1 MERAGTTI
9 ITPFPPRRATDFAPG
24 KFDLSYGFIRLLKS
38 VGLAWDVRIPPAEK
52 LKFESRRA
60 A

>member
-1 MERAGTTI
+1 V
-9 ITPFPPRRATDFAPG
+9 
-24 KFDLSYGFIRLLKS
+24 DLSYGFIRMLKA

-52 LKFESRRA
+52 LKFDAPRA